1 MPLSVCCYV
10 VKSCLYFF
18 TTWWSASTHKA
29 SMINSS
35 PEVLCC
41 DVLKAERS
49 ELKWVI
55 VKQRHG
61 SRLYHRTMLSCWLR
75 FSTEGQMCSRWATV
89 PSPPCMWPPSL
100 GTTRWELFVLCEC
113 EQNAFYCFWTCNFL
127 PTRQQIYSCSTA
139 PSWMFR
145 MLCFSRRC
153 ISLLITTTSR

>member
-1 MPLSVCCYV
+1 MWWRAVCV
-10 VKSCLYFF
+10 F

-41 DVLKAERS
+41 DVVNAGQS
-49 ELKWVI
+49 ELKRVI
-55 VKQRHG
+55 VKQRYG
-61 SRLYHRTMLSCWLR
+61 SWLYHRTMLSSWPR
-75 FSTEGQMCSRWATV
+75 FSTEGQTCSRWATV

-100 GTTRWELFVLCEC
+100 GTTRWELFVLDEC
-113 EQNAFYCFWTCNFL
+113 EQNAIYCFWTCNFL

-139 PSWMFR
+139 PLWMFR

-153 ISLLITTTSR
+153 ILLLITTTSR